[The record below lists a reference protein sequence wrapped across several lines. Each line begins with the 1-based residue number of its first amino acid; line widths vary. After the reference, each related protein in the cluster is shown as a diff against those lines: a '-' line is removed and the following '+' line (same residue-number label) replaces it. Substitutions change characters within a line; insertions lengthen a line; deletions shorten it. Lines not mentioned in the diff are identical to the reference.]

1 MFQKQLSNINA
12 QCQSIIEKNL
22 TLANSSINTFKKV
35 SAIQAEAVTILVQES
50 AATAKNLCTINNIAE
65 CASVMQNYISD
76 SWKTCVAKTQEIAS
90 VINAA
95 NAPISEMFSTAVK
108 GAQETLIKSVDKFS
122 AVNPT
127 ISKVASESLQTWI
140 STSNQAADSAA
151 KVSTQVAEVAA
162 KNITSAANATIETV
176 KNVTVNTTSN
186 SAN

>member
-1 MFQKQLSNINA
+1 MFQKQLSNFNT

-22 TLANSSINTFKKV
+22 TLANSSINMLKQI
-35 SAIQAEAVTILVQES
+35 SAIQVDAVSSFAKETAVV
-50 AATAKNLCTINNIAE
+50 AKNLCAVQNITE
-65 CASVMQNYISD
+65 CAPLIQNYVTG
-76 SWKTCVAKTQEIAS
+76 SWKSCIAKTQEVAA

-95 NAPISEMFSTAVK
+95 NAPVSEMLSNAVK
-108 GAQETLIKSVDKFS
+108 GAQESLIKSVDKFS

-127 ISKVASESLQTWI
+127 VSKVATESLQTWI

-176 KNVTVNTTSN
+176 QNVAVKTASN